1 MNSVSQEGLAD
12 WAGPILS
19 GALTTLEIALLAY
32 AIGLVLG
39 LIGAGCRLSPW
50 APLRAIGTLYSTAV
64 RAVPELLLII
74 LLYYAGSQALTALA
88 NQLGFSGAVTI
99 NGFVTA
105 VGVLA
110 FVQGAYMTEVLR
122 GAILAIP
129 RGQLEAADAFG
140 FSPWA
145 RFHRITLPALLP
157 NALPGMSNLWLI
169 LIKDTALISVI
180 GYSELF
186 FTVQQAASSTR
197 SHFLFYSAAGVL
209 YLIMTLSSTALFKR
223 LEQRVRRGQPAL
235 NTEEA

>member
-1 MNSVSQEGLAD
+1 MNNVSQEGLLD
-12 WAGPILS
+12 WAGPILQ
-19 GALTTLEIALLAY
+19 GALTTLEIAVLAY

-39 LIGAGCRLSPW
+39 LLGASARLSPW
-50 APLRAIGTLYSTAV
+50 APLRGLATVYSTAV

-74 LLYYAGSQALTALA
+74 LLYYAGSQALTALTNA
-88 NQLGFSGAVTI
+88 MGLPGQVAI

-140 FSPWA
+140 FSAWD
-145 RFHRITLPALLP
+145 RFHRIVVPAMLP

-180 GYSELF
+180 GFSELF
-186 FTVQQAASSTR
+186 FTIQQAAASTR
-197 SHFLFYSAAGVL
+197 AHFLFYAAAGVI
-209 YLIMTLSSTALFKR
+209 YLAMTLTSTALFTR
-223 LEQRVRRGQPAL
+223 LERHVRRGQP
-235 NTEEA
+235 TGEEA

>member
-1 MNSVSQEGLAD
+1 MNKVSQEGLLD
-12 WAGPILS
+12 WAGPILQ
-19 GALTTLEIALLAY
+19 GALTTLEIAVLAY
-32 AIGLVLG
+32 AIGLLLG
-39 LIGAGCRLSPW
+39 LVGASARLSPW
-50 APLRAIGTLYSTAV
+50 GPLRGLATVYSTAV

-74 LLYYAGSQALTALA
+74 LLYYAGSQALTALTNA
-88 NQLGFSGAVTI
+88 LGLPGQVAI

-140 FSPWA
+140 FSAWT
-145 RFHRITLPALLP
+145 RFHRIVIPAMLP

-180 GYSELF
+180 GFSELF
-186 FTVQQAASSTR
+186 FTVQQAAASTR
-197 SHFLFYSAAGVL
+197 AHFLFYAAAGVI
-209 YLIMTLSSTALFKR
+209 YLAMTLTSTALFTR
-223 LEQRVRRGQPAL
+223 LERRVRRGQPL
-235 NTEEA
+235 REEV